1 MTRKDEWSMAKGE
14 AVQCPGCNGL
24 MTIHIDKIDVGW
36 GGDGPYARDGDDSD
50 SFKGILAD
58 VYSCGVCGRV
68 AIRPV
73 RVQLTRPRVSA
84 A

>member
-1 MTRKDEWSMAKGE
+1 MSDGK

-24 MTIHIDKIDVGW
+24 MTIHIDKLDLGW
-36 GGDGPYARDGDDSD
+36 AGDGPHARDDD
-50 SFKGILAD
+50 FQGILAD
-58 VYSCGVCGRV
+58 VYTCGGCGRV

-73 RVQLTRPRVSA
+73 RIELTRSRAYA

>member
-1 MTRKDEWSMAKGE
+1 MANGE

-24 MTIHIDKIDVGW
+24 MTIHVGKLDLGW
-36 GGDGPYARDGDDSD
+36 TGDGPSTRNDDSASD

-58 VYSCGVCGRV
+58 VYTCGGCGRV
-68 AIRPV
+68 AVRPIR
-73 RVQLTRPRVSA
+73 LALARPRVYA